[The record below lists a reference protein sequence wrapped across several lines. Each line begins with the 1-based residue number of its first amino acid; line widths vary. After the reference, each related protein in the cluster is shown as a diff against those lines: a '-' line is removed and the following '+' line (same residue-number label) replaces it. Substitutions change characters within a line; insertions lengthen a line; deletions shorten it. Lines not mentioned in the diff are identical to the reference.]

1 MLKDFTFDVVKK
13 VVELLYFREI
23 NVTPELKGK
32 VMHAVKALKI
42 SDIQDPDEILPKNGN
57 YDLKWNLELF
67 YAMKFFLR
75 MKKNTYP

>member
-23 NVTPELKGK
+23 NVTSELKGK

-42 SDIQDPDEILPKNGN
+42 SDIQDPDEIDFKPKNGTWLN
-57 YDLKWNLELF
+57 EIIIVISN
-67 YAMKFFLR
+67 
-75 MKKNTYP
+75 